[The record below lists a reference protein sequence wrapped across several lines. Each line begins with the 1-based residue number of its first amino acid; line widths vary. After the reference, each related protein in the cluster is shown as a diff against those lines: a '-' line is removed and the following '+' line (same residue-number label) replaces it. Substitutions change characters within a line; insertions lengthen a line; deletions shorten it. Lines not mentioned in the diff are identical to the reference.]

1 MLLVLAIVVAVTSL
15 VLPALF
21 GPMRDQQLRKAG
33 DLVRAQWA
41 KARLAAMKS
50 GRIHLFRYE
59 VGANTFMFEPWQG
72 DQDDTSSSAG
82 TASGALPTSTA
93 AGAGN
98 VPLSDDWQLPSGV
111 TFYRGDTA
119 SDARSAQ
126 VEGGDATATS
136 QPAVSGTSRP
146 IVFYPDGTATDAR
159 VVLTNERF
167 FVELQL
173 RGLTGTSIA
182 SDLLSQEELSP

>member
-15 VLPALF
+15 ALPALF
-21 GPMRDQQLRKAG
+21 GPMQDQQLRKAG

-50 GRIHLFRYE
+50 GRIHMFRYE
-59 VGANTFMFEPWQG
+59 VGANTFLFEPWQG
-72 DQDDTSSSAG
+72 DQDDATSSSG
-82 TASGALPTSTA
+82 TTSGSFPTSTD
-93 AGAGN
+93 GGVGN
-98 VPLSDDWQLPSGV
+98 ASLSDDWQLPSGV
-111 TFYRGDTA
+111 MFYRGDTA

-126 VEGGDATATS
+126 VEGGDATQAGQS
-136 QPAVSGTSRP
+136 AASGMSRP

-173 RGLTGTSIA
+173 RGLTGSSIA